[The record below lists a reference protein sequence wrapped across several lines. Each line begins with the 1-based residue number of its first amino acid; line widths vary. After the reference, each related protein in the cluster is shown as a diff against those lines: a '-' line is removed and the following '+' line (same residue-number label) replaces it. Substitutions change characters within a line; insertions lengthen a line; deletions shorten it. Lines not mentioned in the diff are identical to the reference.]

1 MYGVIVWR
9 FTFIRGFDKILRI
22 KKWGLKTNVVFAMLV
37 ASLIFVALFSQ
48 GNEVASQTLMPTPA
62 LTPASTLDQ
71 TIEPV
76 VTPELIPSQSNF
88 TNFAHS
94 AIGKYYSNMPI
105 AKTFSLCNYTT
116 PSHSGK
122 IMKISIFLAGV
133 SEVSHV
139 RAVIFAN
146 EPNVNFPQGGAPIA
160 MSLETFNVS
169 SVSGQW
175 YNFTMNYSASPNTV
189 YWLGYYSDNLTY
201 YYFDESNSSITVTS
215 QAKDGT
221 SNWLPVGWSYQGK
234 TTMSLDG
241 LYVYANPESTMITTQ
256 QNSAIPQSTQSYW
269 DAVFVL
275 LIIGGETAILL
286 PRQVHK
292 KNNISK

>member
-1 MYGVIVWR
+1 
-9 FTFIRGFDKILRI
+9 LRI
-22 KKWGLKTNVVFAMLV
+22 KKWGLKTNVVLALLVMSFIFA
-37 ASLIFVALFSQ
+37 AWFSQ
-48 GNEVASQTLMPTPA
+48 GTEVASQTLMPTPT

-88 TNFAHS
+88 TNFAYS
-94 AIGKYYSNMPI
+94 AIGKYCSNMPI
-105 AKTFSLCNYTT
+105 ANTFTLCNYTT

-122 IMKISIFLAGV
+122 IMKISIFLVGV

-139 RAVIFAN
+139 RAAIFAN
-146 EPNVNFPQGGAPIA
+146 EPSVNFPQGAEPIA
-160 MSLETFNVS
+160 LSFETFNVS

-175 YNFTMNYSASPNTV
+175 YNFTMNYSATPNTV
-189 YWLGYYSDNLTY
+189 YWLGYHSDNLTY
-201 YYFDESNSSITVTS
+201 YFFDESNSSITVTS
-215 QAKDGT
+215 QPNDGT
-221 SNWLPVGWSYQGK
+221 SAWLPVGWAYQGK
-234 TTMSLDG
+234 TTMSLDA
-241 LYVYANPESTMITTQ
+241 LYTYANPESTIITTQ
-256 QNSAIPQSTQSYW
+256 PNSAIQQSNQSYS

-286 PRQVHK
+286 PHQVLK